1 MQWLIEDCF
10 QRGDSFELDPTIL
23 CRRLLRLNMAAIHTT
38 SISITNVLLD
48 LYTLPDASSVVE
60 GLREECKRVLSA
72 HEGVWSKAAI
82 GELHRV
88 DSTIK
93 ESMRLRS
100 FGLIG
105 TNRVVS
111 VPWPNVS
118 AQDGRDM
125 HETYLS
131 PGHSREWYQVRRRHT
146 NSSWRA
152 NCNAYRCYPP

>member
-10 QRGDSFELDPTIL
+10 RRGDSFELDPTIL

-48 LYTLPDASSVVE
+48 LCTLPDASSVVE

-105 TNRVVS
+105 TNRVV
-111 VPWPNVS
+111 
-118 AQDGRDM
+118 
-125 HETYLS
+125 
-131 PGHSREWYQVRRRHT
+131 REL
-146 NSSWRA
+146 
-152 NCNAYRCYPP
+152 